1 MTNSR
6 IAGFYKLSLDERLDA
21 LAKASGLDAEELGT
35 LLTSGLLATQEAEKM
50 VENVVATHN
59 LPLGIGLNFKING
72 IDRLIPMVIEE
83 PSVVAGASFMAK
95 LVRKGGGFFATTSAP
110 EMIGQIQILDIADIH
125 AAKMKIYENRADL
138 LAIADDIDPIL
149 KKLGGGARDLEVRVI
164 EDSRIG
170 EFLVLHLIYDVR
182 DAMGANAVN
191 TACEKLA
198 PRIEQLTGGRV
209 HLKILSNL
217 SDRRMARVRC
227 VVPVDALAFGQAPSL
242 GLSAL
247 EGERQVL
254 PSEGEGFRKGAGT
267 QEPKAREMAFH
278 GMVKRARELRK
289 NATDAEQFLW
299 QFLRR
304 KQINDARF
312 RRQHPHKNYI
322 LDFYCYELKIA
333 IELDGSG
340 HLEEEQRHHDEQR
353 TKDLNED
360 GIQVLRFWN
369 SDALNNIEVVLGE
382 IWEAIENVRIT
393 PSLGL
398 SPSGGERQ
406 NLSLNEEVDLGDK
419 SFSKSQEPEVL
430 PLEGQG
436 FRKGAGYTGESVRD
450 GIIEAYAFAASDPY
464 RAATHNKGI
473 MNGVDAVVI
482 ATGNDWRAIE
492 AGAHAYAA
500 RDGKYTSLSTWGKDA
515 DGNLVGTLEMPM
527 AVGIVGG
534 ATKVHPTAQAALKLM
549 DVKTASELAEIIVSV
564 GLAQNLAALRALATE
579 GIQRGHMSLHA
590 RQVATAAGAEGEMV
604 DQVAGQMVAEGVV
617 RIDRA
622 EEILKSLYL

>member
-6 IAGFYKLSLDERLDA
+6 ITGFYKLSLDERLD
-21 LAKASGLDAEELGT
+21 LLNKSINLDDEKLGSSLDFN
-35 LLTSGLLATQEAEKM
+35 LLTAQQAGKM

-72 IDRLIPMVIEE
+72 VDRLIPMVIEE

-95 LVRKGGGFFATTSAP
+95 LARKGGGFYATTSAP
-110 EMIGQIQILDIADIH
+110 EMIGQIQILDVADIH
-125 AAKMKIYENRADL
+125 AAKLKIYENRDEL
-138 LAIADDIDPIL
+138 LAIADDVDPIL

-164 EDSRIG
+164 KDSPIG

-198 PRIEQLTGGRV
+198 PHLEKITGGRV

-227 VVPVDALAFGQAPSL
+227 TIPVEELAFNGRGGSQ
-242 GLSAL
+242 
-247 EGERQVL
+247 
-254 PSEGEGFRKGAGT
+254 T
-267 QEPKAREMAFH
+267 
-278 GMVKRARELRK
+278 
-289 NATDAEQFLW
+289 
-299 QFLRR
+299 
-304 KQINDARF
+304 
-312 RRQHPHKNYI
+312 HP
-322 LDFYCYELKIA
+322 
-333 IELDGSG
+333 
-340 HLEEEQRHHDEQR
+340 
-353 TKDLNED
+353 
-360 GIQVLRFWN
+360 
-369 SDALNNIEVVLGE
+369 
-382 IWEAIENVRIT
+382 
-393 PSLGL
+393 
-398 SPSGGERQ
+398 
-406 NLSLNEEVDLGDK
+406 
-419 SFSKSQEPEVL
+419 
-430 PLEGQG
+430 
-436 FRKGAGYTGESVRD
+436 YTGESVRD

-500 RDGKYTSLSTWGKDA
+500 KDGKYTSLSTWGKD
-515 DGNLVGTLEMPM
+515 DEGNLVGTLEMPM

-549 DVKTASELAEIIVSV
+549 KVKSASELAEIIVSV

-590 RQVATAAGAEGEMV
+590 RQVAIAAGASGEMV
-604 DQVAGQMVAEGVV
+604 EQVAAQMVAEGTV
-617 RIDRA
+617 RVDRA
-622 EEILKSLYL
+622 EEILKKLL